1 VAPLAAL
8 ICAVAGCGT
17 SGGPASQRSAT
28 TPAGAT
34 SSGPLAR
41 LSSSASR
48 QLLAASTK
56 LLELA
61 EDARKTQL
69 RALVTRYE
77 GASDAEV
84 RSEVLKQ
91 IANGS
96 PEVVNRGQ
104 FGEPVSLNETSLHAQ
119 LGSGSAESPQ
129 ATASRAIG
137 ETLELVRGATFA
149 TLVGSST
156 GAVGT
161 LTGPETVQQV
171 LDGEIKD
178 LTKAGLSPEAGRVR
192 RVEAA
197 LPSAPATA
205 TSAYANEIERV
216 AHVANTATASAVSG
230 EPAAGQRD
238 GAPVEE
244 AAQKVELSPVPTYAA
259 DVAAAPLSGDLK
271 ALAVSVGVVGA
282 IPSRLALLNRQVEAV
297 DKTIASVLVA
307 VGTGPSPARH
317 AAFSGRPVPLP
328 EPPSATSTQTTA
340 PSPASQ
346 CGTQNTEEF
355 AAFNLSARNMT
366 CSEAIAVLKTVKIEN
381 EQYQPPPEYECSSD
395 SVPSGVEETT
405 CKSGEHSFSWFLR
418 EP

>member
-8 ICAVAGCGT
+8 ICAAAGCGT

-28 TPAGAT
+28 TPAGVT

-41 LSSSASR
+41 LSSSASQ

-61 EDARKTQL
+61 EEARKTQL

-91 IANGS
+91 IAKSS
-96 PEVVNRGQ
+96 PEIVNRGP

-119 LGSGSAESPQ
+119 LGSTSAASPQ
-129 ATASRAIG
+129 ATASRAVG
-137 ETLELVRGATFA
+137 ETLGLVRGASFA

-161 LTGPETVQQV
+161 LTGPQTVQQI
-171 LDGEIKD
+171 LDSEIKN

-197 LPSAPATA
+197 LPSAPASA
-205 TSAYANEIERV
+205 IAAYANEIERV
-216 AHVANTATASAVSG
+216 AHVANTETASAVSG
-230 EPAAGQRD
+230 HPAAGQRD

-282 IPSRLALLNRQVEAV
+282 IALLNRQVEAV
-297 DKTIASVLVA
+297 DNTIGSVLVA
-307 VGTGPSPARH
+307 VGTGASPARH

-328 EPPSATSTQTTA
+328 EPSPSTSTQPTA

-346 CGTQNTEEF
+346 CGTQNTEAF

-366 CSEAIAVLKTVKIEN
+366 CSEALAVLKTVKIEN
-381 EQYQPPPEYECSSD
+381 AQYQSPPEYECSSH

-405 CKSGEHSFSWFLR
+405 CKSGGRSFSWLLR
-418 EP
+418 GIVQP